1 MAAADD
7 GTTSATDDMSSEVAP
22 VASVEA
28 SEAGPPSAVC
38 PGRGAAAASSEGK
51 SDLLV
56 KIEQLRDTQRA
67 LKEQKKACA
76 KDMRNAVKRKRRL
89 QTQASQLSDT
99 DLLEVLHMRKAKK
112 VEGEKIASSD
122 PKPE

>member
-1 MAAADD
+1 M
-7 GTTSATDDMSSEVAP
+7 
-22 VASVEA
+22 
-28 SEAGPPSAVC
+28 
-38 PGRGAAAASSEGK
+38 
-51 SDLLV
+51 LV